1 MPQSSAVLARRL
13 AVLILP
19 PMAAIALAAAP
30 AHAQAPAA
38 PAGAAAPKAAT
49 GGPPAGPA
57 KAGDTATPRGPSP
70 AMRHGLESQSGVGPM
85 YGLVGLIAGVAV
97 TLVLLAAELRRRL
110 SR

>member
-19 PMAAIALAAAP
+19 PLAAIALVAAP

-38 PAGAAAPKAAT
+38 PAGAVAPKAAT

-57 KAGDTATPRGPSP
+57 KAGGTATPSP
-70 AMRHGLESQSGVGPM
+70 VMRHGLESQSGVGPM